1 MVPRLPG
8 HGAVPHIYD
17 TATRQLVEARPIA
30 VAGLYVCG
38 ITPYDATHIGHAA
51 TYLAYD
57 ILIRLWLDAG
67 YDVRYVQNTTDVDDP
82 LLERAAATASTGA
95 PWPRSRPT
103 CSVATWS
110 ASASSRPTTTSRRPR

>member
-8 HGAVPHIYD
+8 QGAVPRIYD
-17 TATRQLVEARPIA
+17 TATRRLVEARPIA

-57 ILIRLWLDAG
+57 TLIRVWLDAG
-67 YDVRYVQNTTDVDDP
+67 C
-82 LLERAAATASTGA
+82 
-95 PWPRSRPT
+95 SR
-103 CSVATWS
+103 
-110 ASASSRPTTTSRRPR
+110 TTSSAWATRLR